1 MGHPNQGVW
10 GYMGHNQAI
19 YTMVSFHYM
28 CCVFRNKKETL
39 LFFLTTS
46 KKLDYQNF
54 GEIP

>member
-1 MGHPNQGVW
+1 MGHPNPCT
-10 GYMGHNQAI
+10 GHNQAI

-28 CCVFRNKKETL
+28 CCVKHS
-39 LFFLTTS
+39 FFLTTS